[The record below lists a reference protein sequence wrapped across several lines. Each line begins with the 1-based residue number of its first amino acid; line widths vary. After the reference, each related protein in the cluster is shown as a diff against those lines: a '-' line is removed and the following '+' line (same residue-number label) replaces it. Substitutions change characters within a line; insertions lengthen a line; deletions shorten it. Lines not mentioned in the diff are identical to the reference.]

1 MTPLQWAALLLLCVA
16 IVVTKLSGDSGG
28 IYIEPMAFVIAGT
41 VSILSVTAAIV
52 MEVSGHYSSD

>member
-28 IYIEPMAFVIAGT
+28 IFIEPMAFVIAGT

-52 MEVSGHYSSD
+52 MEVS